1 MASLDLAPV
10 PVFGLSVRLLRAVP
24 GRHLYLGL
32 LLMKRDGFDAIA
44 VFTAAAMAGLLFLYV
59 TARALVHFVIGMFPI
74 PLLLVV
80 WLVFLLVVRFR
91 RTRRALRARVRVSV
105 LAPDSFDPSM
115 DGVLRFASQL
125 SRGPD
130 GWFERRAKAVRITLD
145 ASPDGQLRYSLT
157 VPRASLPALRSALSA
172 YDRVQIRPVEDAS
185 SARRGGGMW
194 ISRCELRLARP
205 SFEPLVHLALEP
217 DPLQGFASV
226 IGEMNRRLD
235 EGVEVAIDLL
245 PVTPGERGRLRRRL
259 FRQAHRATRDQTSWQ
274 EIVFGQR
281 PRGRG
286 SAAEMV
292 EGRAEREE
300 VFSKLGHSDPVF
312 RTQVLLR
319 CSSRA
324 PGRAVNHMN
333 GLLACFDSFAA
344 ANYFRVAG
352 LGFLFWWI
360 AGSDS
365 PGLRWWFDRRME
377 SGLFFP
383 ARKNVL
389 TAKEIVGLLKPPTVN
404 CRSENVLRLGPAVHP
419 APKTLPTFRGQRNL
433 LPLGIVRGSSGERM
447 VGVDLADTFFSYVA
461 GRSRFGKTELA
472 IVQFLH
478 LVRSGHGGMFIDPHE
493 DALARIKS
501 CLTEHELAERVLE
514 LDLTGPRS
522 HKGQPG
528 WNLLAVKGLS
538 AERREQRVEAVVDA
552 FASALGW
559 SERNNRALTITT
571 HATAA
576 LAELAT
582 ILPDE
587 LAPTIFQLST
597 LLSNEEWRAT
607 VLPHLAP
614 IRREFFSH
622 RLERMSDEAITPVT
636 NLIDRLRASTPLT
649 ALLGSAETS
658 YDIARAMDTGRIVL
672 ACPGAGGARD
682 KLVAN
687 LLLYDLLHT
696 AKARAHTP
704 PERRRAFYVFADEI
718 QTYDGASGGTL
729 AGLLEQTAKYGIRA
743 VLCNQNPER
752 LTPTTLNAL
761 TTNRSHLFTT
771 ALNSHAAGL
780 IAREWG
786 GEPNADAITHLPRHT
801 FLAQVTHQGEL
812 TSPFLINTLAV
823 TDVYPDAYKPHQA
836 SEIQPIIDQ
845 ATGRRKARET
855 ITRLETL
862 DEQIKDH
869 LTSTGLL
876 SGGES
881 QGEELGARVIVRDLP
896 APPTRQ

>member
-1 MASLDLAPV
+1 MKMGRGDS
-10 PVFGLSVRLLRAVP
+10 SVAL
-24 GRHLYLGL
+24 
-32 LLMKRDGFDAIA
+32 
-44 VFTAAAMAGLLFLYV
+44 TAAAIAGLFFFIAAVQYLLQ
-59 TARALVHFVIGMFPI
+59 LIISMFPI
-74 PLLLVV
+74 LVMLSVLLA
-80 WLVFLLVVRFR
+80 WLLVVRFR
-91 RTRRALRARVRVSV
+91 RTQQALPSRVRLSV

-115 DGVLRFASQL
+115 DAVLRFASQL
-125 SRGPD
+125 SRGRG
-130 GWFERRAKAVRITLD
+130 GWFERRASAVRITLD
-145 ASPDGQLRYSLT
+145 ASPDGKMRYSLT
-157 VPRASLPALRSALSA
+157 VPRASLPALRSALSS
-172 YDRVQIRPVEDAS
+172 YDRVQIRPIEVPP
-185 SARRGGGMW
+185 ARRAGGGW
-194 ISRCELRLARP
+194 FARCELRLARP
-205 SFEPLVHLALEP
+205 AWEPLAHLPLEP
-217 DPLQGFASV
+217 DPLQSFASV
-226 IGEMNRRLD
+226 IAEIDPRL
-235 EGVEVAIDLL
+235 EERVEVAIDLL
-245 PVTPGERGRLRRRL
+245 PVAPAERRMLRRGL
-259 FRQAHRATRDQTSWQ
+259 FRQAHRATRDQTTLQ
-274 EIVFGQR
+274 EIAFGPTR
-281 PRGRG
+281 RGRG

-292 EGRAEREE
+292 EGRAEREA
-300 VFSKLGHSDPVF
+300 VFSKLGNSDPMF
-312 RTQVLLR
+312 RAQVLLR
-319 CSSRA
+319 CSSRTE
-324 PGRAVNHMN
+324 GRAVNHMN
-333 GLLACFDSFAA
+333 GLLACFDSFSA
-344 ANYFRVAG
+344 ANYFRPV
-352 LGFLFWWI
+352 GFSFLSLLF
-360 AGSDS
+360 AGSNS
-365 PGLRWWFDRRME
+365 RRLRDWFDRRMNT
-377 SGLFFP
+377 GLFFP
-383 ARKNVL
+383 SRKNVL
-389 TAKEIVGLLKPPTVN
+389 TVKEIAGLLKPPTVN
-404 CRSENVLRLGPAVHP
+404 CGSDNVLRLGPAVHP
-419 APKTLPTFRGQRNL
+419 APKTLPTFKGQRDL

-501 CLTEHELAERVLE
+501 CLTERELAERVLE

-522 HKGQPG
+522 HQGQPG

-559 SERNNRALTITT
+559 NERNNRALTITT

-597 LLSNEEWRAT
+597 LLSNDEWRGA

-622 RLERMSDEAITPVT
+622 RLKRMSDEAITPVT

-649 ALLGSAETS
+649 ALLGSAQTS

-729 AGLLEQTAKYGIRA
+729 AGMLEQTAKYGIRA

-752 LTPTTLNAL
+752 LTPATLNAL
-761 TTNRSHLFTT
+761 TTNRSHLLTT
-771 ALNSHAAGL
+771 ALNSHAANL

-786 GEPNADAITHLPRHT
+786 GDPDADAITHLPRHT
-801 FLAQVTHQGEL
+801 FLTQLTHHGEL
-812 TSPFLINTLAV
+812 TNPFLINTLAI
-823 TDVYPDAYKPHQA
+823 TDVYPAAYKPDHVP
-836 SEIQPIIDQ
+836 EIQPIIDRASHRQ
-845 ATGRRKARET
+845 EARET

-862 DEQIKDH
+862 DDRI
-869 LTSTGLL
+869 
-876 SGGES
+876 
-881 QGEELGARVIVRDLP
+881 EEHLGAIRRREPSVHDAREMVPPPIVRDLP
-896 APPTRQ
+896 GPATGERR